1 MLITK
6 NWFKRFLA
14 LACALV
20 CVFVLSI
27 PSFAEVSNL
36 TYDECVSRYSGSGW
50 GKGYSRTGSV
60 LDIDVSFDGASEE
73 AKEAWK
79 LVMQDWLNDPD
90 YAVIFCLG
98 SSSFW
103 VYANRVADFTGFT
116 YVGNV
121 SSQCL
126 QFSSSGYYFYFSYV
140 SGSWSLNIFNTNNR
154 SNSVTSTGNPLYR
167 SAESLVSD
175 VRNPRTSYILSDI
188 YTLIVN
194 DDITPDEPDSSVPEV
209 PVDPPKEPEVPAGN
223 PEYVVY
229 NTGLWLTFF
238 RWVRRHIGN
247 AVFVGFIVLA
257 AVMGIYLIL
266 RIIKHYSRQ

>member
-6 NWFKRFLA
+6 NWCKRFLA

-20 CVFVLSI
+20 CVLALSVQ
-27 PSFAEVSNL
+27 SFAAVNVTNYTVSQLPENARNFL
-36 TYDECVSRYSGSGW
+36 EAVTDNGIYQVNVCLDDHPDNVKDAWQTVMGS
-50 GKGYSRTGSV
+50 
-60 LDIDVSFDGASEE
+60 
-73 AKEAWK
+73 
-79 LVMQDWLNDPD
+79 WLNDPD
-90 YAVIFCLG
+90 YYVFFSFGLSIFSVRAG
-98 SSSFW
+98 PKSSFGPRAG
-103 VYANRVADFTGFT
+103 VSGFH
-116 YVGNV
+116 
-121 SSQCL
+121 
-126 QFSSSGYYFYFSYV
+126 FFDGYYFSFHLYGDNSHELLHFSEASASKPLGLISADYYYRSANALFSDSKFSSV
-140 SGSWSLNIFNTNNR
+140 SGS
-154 SNSVTSTGNPLYR
+154 YR
-167 SAESLVSD
+167 
-175 VRNPRTSYILSDI
+175 IISDI
-188 YTLIVN
+188 DTLIIN

-257 AVMGIYLIL
+257 SVMGIYLIL

>member
-1 MLITK
+1 MLTK
-6 NWFKRFLA
+6 GFLKRLLA
-14 LACALV
+14 LGCALV
-20 CVFVLSI
+20 CVLALSV

-36 TYDECVSRYSGSGW
+36 TYDECVSKYSASGW
-50 GKGYSRTGSV
+50 GKGYSRTGTV

-103 VYANRVADFTGFT
+103 VYANRISDFTGFT
-116 YVGNV
+116 YTNNVGN
-121 SSQCL
+121 QCL
-126 QFSSSGYYFYFSYV
+126 QFSSPGYYFYFSYS
-140 SGSWSLNIFNTNNR
+140 SGWSLSIFNINNR
-154 SNSVTSTGNPLYR
+154 SNSVTSSGIPLYR
-167 SAESLVSD
+167 SAQSLVSD
-175 VRNPRTSYILSDI
+175 ERNPRTSYILSDI

-194 DDITPDEPDSSVPEV
+194 DDITPDEPDPPSEPEI
-209 PVDPPKEPEVPAGN
+209 PVTPPNEPEVPAGN

-229 NTGLWLTFF
+229 NTGLWLIFF

>member
-6 NWFKRFLA
+6 NWCKRFLA

-73 AKEAWK
+73 AKEAWI

-98 SSSFW
+98 SSSF
-103 VYANRVADFTGFT
+103 GFM
-116 YVGNV
+116 
-121 SSQCL
+121 Q
-126 QFSSSGYYFYFSYV
+126 
-140 SGSWSLNIFNTNNR
+140 I
-154 SNSVTSTGNPLYR
+154 
-167 SAESLVSD
+167 
-175 VRNPRTSYILSDI
+175 
-188 YTLIVN
+188 
-194 DDITPDEPDSSVPEV
+194 
-209 PVDPPKEPEVPAGN
+209 
-223 PEYVVY
+223 
-229 NTGLWLTFF
+229 GL
-238 RWVRRHIGN
+238 
-247 AVFVGFIVLA
+247 
-257 AVMGIYLIL
+257 LIL
-266 RIIKHYSRQ
+266 RVLPMPVMCLLNVSNFLLPDIIFIFLMFLALGL

>member
-6 NWFKRFLA
+6 NWCKRFLA
-14 LACALV
+14 LACALI
-20 CVFVLSI
+20 CVLGLSVQ
-27 PSFAEVSNL
+27 SFAAVTEL
-36 TYDECVSRYSGSGW
+36 TYDQCVSKYSGW
-50 GKGYSRTGSV
+50 GKGYSRNGTV
-60 LDIDVSFDGASEE
+60 LDIDVSFDGASDE
-73 AKEAWK
+73 AKEAWQM
-79 LVMQDWLNDPD
+79 VMKDWLNDPD

-103 VYANRVADFTGFT
+103 VYANRISDFTGFT
-116 YVGNV
+116 YTNNV
-121 SSQCL
+121 SNQCL
-126 QFSSSGYYFYFSYV
+126 QFSSPGYYFYFSYS
-140 SGSWSLNIFNTNNR
+140 SGWSLSIFNTNDR
-154 SNSVTSTGNPLYR
+154 SNSVTSLGNPLYR
-167 SAESLVSD
+167 SAQSLVSD
-175 VRNPRTSYILSDI
+175 ERNPRTSYILSDI

-257 AVMGIYLIL
+257 SVMGIYLIL

>member
-6 NWFKRFLA
+6 IWCKRFLA
-14 LACALV
+14 LAFALI
-20 CVFVLSI
+20 CVLGLSVQ
-27 PSFAEVSNL
+27 SFAAVTEL
-36 TYDECVSRYSGSGW
+36 TYDQCVSKYSGW
-50 GKGYSRTGSV
+50 GKGYSRTGTV
-60 LDIDVSFDGASEE
+60 LDIDVSFDGASDE
-73 AKEAWK
+73 AKEAWQM
-79 LVMQDWLNDPD
+79 VMKDWLNDPN

-98 SSSFW
+98 VSDFW
-103 VYANRVADFTGFT
+103 VYANRVSDFTGFT
-116 YVGNV
+116 YTNNVG
-121 SSQCL
+121 SQCL
-126 QFSSSGYYFYFSYV
+126 QFSSPGYYFYFNYV
-140 SGSWSLNIFNTNNR
+140 SDSWSFSLFKNADT
-154 SNSVTSTGNPLYR
+154 SNSVTSLSKPLYR
-167 SAESLVSD
+167 SAQSLVSD
-175 VRNPRTSYILSDI
+175 ERNPRTSYILSDI